1 MIKKFFFFFTLLKIL
16 NVSATEPCQ
25 NINTITCGNPVTF
38 NVSGLGDLN
47 YQNNFSS
54 NCAYNNNA
62 GGKENIYSFTPTVTG
77 TYEFEIISATVGNV
91 DYLWKDAS
99 FGCDNMNWNCIN
111 RVYSTGSFVALN
123 FNAGTEYYILLNSE
137 TTNEVSQTFN
147 IKCARVIC
155 NEIVAINCGETIT
168 FTQFGYGDPDYNS
181 NFSLNGCAVNTFN
194 PGREQIYELPPS
206 TSPYQINI
214 ISVLAS
220 GHPVAEYLWKNVDSG
235 CNNMGWNCISVGLY
249 TGPLAT
255 QIPPSN
261 IPIYLMVN
269 SETTTPLT
277 HTFTVNC
284 LNLAIDDFTNDNS
297 VIVFPNPAKT
307 VLNLQTKDNIKI
319 DKVYLTDLS
328 GKIIIEQI
336 QNTSQLNV
344 ENLSIGVYIVKV
356 YSGNHKYL
364 VKFLKQ

>member
-1 MIKKFFFFFTLLKIL
+1 MIKKFFVFFTLLKIL

-54 NCAYNNNA
+54 NCAFNNNA

-181 NFSLNGCAVNTFN
+181 NFSLNGCAINTGS

-214 ISVLAS
+214 ISIVGTGSLFM
-220 GHPVAEYLWKNVDSG
+220 EYLWKNVDAG
-235 CNNMGWNCISVGLY
+235 CNNIGWNCIDGALF
-249 TGPLAT
+249 TGPIAT
-255 QIPPSN
+255 QIPSSLS
-261 IPIYLMVN
+261 PIYLLIN
-269 SETTTPLT
+269 SATTTSLT

-284 LNLAIDDFTNDNS
+284 SNLEVEDFINS
-297 VIVFPNPAKT
+297 NSIIFFPNPTKT
-307 VLNLQTKDNIKI
+307 VLNLQTKDNTKI

-328 GKIIIEQI
+328 GKILVEQT

-344 ENLSIGVYIVKV
+344 ENLSTGVYIVQL
-356 YSGNHKYL
+356 YSGSYKYV